1 MMIHRIVSIF
11 FRCLSVVVRN
21 AMSPS
26 PLSAEDLMACYG
38 KQWRA
43 GIENEPKASRIAIQA
58 IDSENEDVQTV

>member
-1 MMIHRIVSIF
+1 MNFSSKYR
-11 FRCLSVVVRN
+11 RCLSVVVRN
-21 AMSPS
+21 AISPS

-58 IDSENEDVQTV
+58 IDSDDNEDAQTV